1 MKFNVVILYLFTG
14 KSGSKIKEIRQ
25 TTGCSI
31 QVASEM
37 LPNSTERAVT
47 LSGSAE
53 QITQCIYQICL
64 VMLEV
69 KTHTHIHIYFTDSY
83 KWKLILLSLSLSC
96 HTVSATRCYHTIS
109 TKAASNWPS
118 YLGQWTGLYHTGQ
131 LCGAHTR
138 GMSTTHTKCICLD
151 CKQSVCVAHHP
162 EIEYNAAFYS

>member
-1 MKFNVVILYLFTG
+1 MLLKLNVFNFLYFTNIYYLFIG
-14 KSGSKIKEIRQ
+14 KGGSKIKEIRN

-69 KTHTHIHIYFTDSY
+69 
-83 KWKLILLSLSLSC
+83 
-96 HTVSATRCYHTIS
+96 
-109 TKAASNWPS
+109 
-118 YLGQWTGLYHTGQ
+118 
-131 LCGAHTR
+131 
-138 GMSTTHTKCICLD
+138 
-151 CKQSVCVAHHP
+151 SVC
-162 EIEYNAAFYS
+162 AFECCKNLLFFFSQQSPPKGATIPYRPKPQVSGPVILANGQAYTIQGNYAVPAQEVFHSCSY